1 MVNGNRSYWALDR
14 QKESKVPHYA
24 AVLRLQLEHLILKRI
39 LSLKVPVARVVFVI
53 LTSLEIQRKQRPS
66 GPRQTVNGFGS
77 LAHHSGCQH
86 IAGAAG
92 EAIKKLFPPGG
103 DWKRLESSH
112 QNGLAG
118 IAELHQGAQLC
129 KILPLF
135 VHGGD
140 WEMARGAMRDLQL
153 QSPVPWPEEKVDPT
167 KGCYHLG
174 EQETS
179 PSSLSLSHPLPTD
192 WALPASSKG
201 APDTSLLC
209 ERLLWDFLPAR
220 LFTAPGLRPDVC
232 SLLSANWQTEASRAL
247 VWSHQTPV
255 SSGSGVLP
263 QTVTSVASGH
273 PRTSSQTS
281 LITALLTDW
290 CSKII
295 INTLTCVLAQ
305 PKIVSSGLR
314 NA

>member
-1 MVNGNRSYWALDR
+1 M
-14 QKESKVPHYA
+14 
-24 AVLRLQLEHLILKRI
+24 
-39 LSLKVPVARVVFVI
+39 VFVI
-53 LTSLEIQRKQRPS
+53 LTSLEIWRKRRLS

-77 LAHHSGCQH
+77 LAHWSGCQP

-92 EAIKKLFPPGG
+92 EAVKKLFPPGG
-103 DWKRLESSH
+103 DWKHLESSH

-118 IAELHQGAQLC
+118 IAEMHQGAQLC
-129 KILPLF
+129 KILHWL
-135 VHGGD
+135 VHGRK
-140 WEMARGAMRDLQL
+140 ELGAGKGSNGDLQP
-153 QSPVPWPEEKVDPT
+153 QSPVPWPEERVDPT

-174 EQETS
+174 EQKETK
-179 PSSLSLSHPLPTD
+179 PSSFSLSHPLPID

-209 ERLLWDFLPAR
+209 ESLCWDFLPAR
-220 LFTAPGLRPDVC
+220 LFTAPRLRPDVC

-255 SSGSGVLP
+255 SSSGGVLP

-273 PRTSSQTS
+273 PRTCSQTS
-281 LITALLTDW
+281 LITALLTDC

-305 PKIVSSGLR
+305 PKIVSSELR